1 MISEKNWMM
10 VFISPC
16 TCLSKFGSQTQLK
29 KIAPFSNKAV
39 TLQKFTFQDR
49 QRNIPDRT
57 SMLISDRRGTL
68 SKTLLVYDFSASYL
82 ISFSLSGF
90 TREMRL

>member
-16 TCLSKFGSQTQLK
+16 TCLSRFGSQTQLK
-29 KIAPFSNKAV
+29 KITPFSHKAA

-49 QRNIPDRT
+49 QRSTPDKT
-57 SMLISDRRGTL
+57 LMLVSDRLGTQ

-82 ISFSLSGF
+82 ISFSLSVF
-90 TREMRL
+90 TREMGL